1 MTILEQVSEMKN
13 QGISEE
19 EIIKKL
25 QDLGA
30 SPKAI
35 NDALDQEKIK
45 KAVSEEEEEYGMPS
59 SQPQKMQRSINTQ
72 EIPDDQ
78 MYYPQPEEE
87 YSPQDYSQYQENS
100 TYTQGFDTN
109 TIIEISEQVFS
120 EKIQKIQKLV
130 DEFSEFKTL
139 TETKIENISLRIK
152 RIESISDKL
161 QTAILE
167 KIGSYGSNLE
177 SIKKEMSM
185 MQDSFGKMINPL
197 AERAEEKRPKVLNKT
212 RARVKRHTKKVK
224 KS

>member
-1 MTILEQVSEMKN
+1 MTILEQVSEMRSR
-13 QGISEE
+13 GILEE

-25 QDLGA
+25 QDQGV
-30 SPKAI
+30 SPKSI

-45 KAVSEEEEEYGMPS
+45 KAVSNEEEYGMPS
-59 SQPQKMQRSINTQ
+59 SQTPKMQRSINTQ

-78 MYYPQPEEE
+78 MYYPQQEEE
-87 YSPQDYSQYQENS
+87 YSPQEYSQYQENS

-152 RIESISDKL
+152 RIESITDKL
-161 QTAILE
+161 QAAILE

-197 AERAEEKRPKVLNKT
+197 AERIEEKRPRALNKT
-212 RARVKRHTKKVK
+212 RARVKRNTKKVK